1 MQYNFSDNVKALK
14 PSAIR
19 EILKLSSTPG
29 MIPFSAGNPAPE
41 AFPFAEIENISKEIL
56 ETEPISALQY
66 SVTEGYNPLR
76 ESVKAYLNKKYG
88 LVKEGEDL
96 IITSGAQQAIAL
108 SARILC
114 NKGDL
119 LACEDPSFIGSLNA
133 FRSYG
138 IGLVGIKTEEDG
150 VNLEDLENA
159 FKNENV
165 KVFYTIPNFQNPSG
179 ITMSLAKRKAVLALA
194 EKYNKVIIEDDP
206 YGELRFK
213 GEFLPSIKSFDKNG
227 NVIYVGSF
235 SKVISPGMRVG
246 YCLANEE
253 LIKKITVCKQTSDV
267 HTNIWAQMVAHK
279 FLTEYDFE
287 GHLAKIR
294 EIYRKKAEL
303 MMELCD
309 KHLTP
314 HITYQKVEGG
324 LFLWCKLPNKVKMT
338 DFCKY
343 AVTNGVAT
351 VPGTA
356 FLCDTEA
363 DTQYFRINY
372 STPTDEQIIKGV
384 EKLGQFIK
392 EFI

>member
-1 MQYNFSDNVKALK
+1 MEYNFSDNVKALK

-41 AFPFAEIENISKEIL
+41 AFPFEQIEKISKEIL
-56 ETEPISALQY
+56 EKEPIAALQY
-66 SVTEGYNPLR
+66 SVTEGYAPLCSAIK
-76 ESVKAYLNKKYG
+76 EYLNKKYG
-88 LVKEGEDL
+88 LVNEGEEL
-96 IITSGAQQAIAL
+96 IVTSGAQQAITL
-108 SARILC
+108 SAMVLC
-114 NKGDL
+114 NKGDY
-119 LACEDPSFIGSLNA
+119 LAAEDPSFIGSLNA
-133 FRSYG
+133 FRAYG
-138 IGLVGIKTEEDG
+138 INLVGVKTESDG
-150 VNLEDLENA
+150 VDLAALEDA
-159 FKNENV
+159 FKNKKV

-179 ITMSLAKRKAVLALA
+179 ITMSLEKRKAVLALA
-194 EKYNKVIIEDDP
+194 EKYNVVIIEDDP

-213 GEFLPSIKSFDKNG
+213 GEFLPSINSFDTKG
-227 NVIYVGSF
+227 QVIYVGSF

-246 YCLANEE
+246 YCLANQE
-253 LIKKITVCKQTSDV
+253 LIKKITVCKQTADV

-287 GHLAKIR
+287 GHLNKIR

-309 KHLTP
+309 KHLAPT
-314 HITYQKVEGG
+314 ITYQKVEGG
-324 LFLWCKLPNKVKMT
+324 LFLWCKLPDSVKMT

-343 AVTNGVAT
+343 AVQNGVAT

-372 STPTDEQIIKGV
+372 STPTDEQIISGV
-384 EKLGQFIK
+384 EKLGKFIK